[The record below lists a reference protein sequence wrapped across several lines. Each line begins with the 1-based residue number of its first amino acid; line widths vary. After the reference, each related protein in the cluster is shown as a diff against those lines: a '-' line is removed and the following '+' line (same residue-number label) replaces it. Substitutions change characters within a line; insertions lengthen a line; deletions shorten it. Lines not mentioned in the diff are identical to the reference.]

1 MKQIISTTEAPQA
14 IGPYSQAVMV
24 NGMLYASGQIA
35 IDPKTGS
42 LVGADIESQ
51 TRQVMLNIQGVLNEV
66 GYDFSNVIKTT
77 VFIKNM
83 SDFAVVNSIY
93 GEYFKENA
101 PARSCVA
108 VASLPK
114 DALIEIEIVAFK

>member
-66 GYDFSNVIKTT
+66 GYDFSNVIKTI